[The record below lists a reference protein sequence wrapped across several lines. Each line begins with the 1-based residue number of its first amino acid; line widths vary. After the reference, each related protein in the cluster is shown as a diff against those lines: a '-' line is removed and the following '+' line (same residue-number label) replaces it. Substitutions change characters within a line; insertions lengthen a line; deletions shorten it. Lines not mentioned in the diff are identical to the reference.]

1 MPMEAAKDNT
11 LHPSVSLFSGILLA
25 LFVFS
30 LALMQVILLFG
41 EGRNITS
48 TSQGGLILSILSVV
62 AYATGEI
69 TLFPRARRKTLF
81 ALSYFMTFSLLAMLF
96 FHFVT
101 TADFT
106 FLFSA
111 DGETARS
118 LLLSEGF
125 RLCSFN
131 AVALLVRIAVEIAR
145 YAKSVLRG

>member
-1 MPMEAAKDNT
+1 MEAAKDNT

-101 TADFT
+101 TCKFQTVSRTLWFRNETDFASNPPDYQKT
-106 FLFSA
+106 KLEPPPRA
-111 DGETARS
+111 
-118 LLLSEGF
+118 LSP
-125 RLCSFN
+125 
-131 AVALLVRIAVEIAR
+131 
-145 YAKSVLRG
+145 

>member
-1 MPMEAAKDNT
+1 MEAAKDNT

-41 EGRNITS
+41 EGESVTS
-48 TSQGGLILSILSVV
+48 ASQGGLILSILSVV
-62 AYATGEI
+62 AYAMGEI

-81 ALSYFMTFSLLAMLF
+81 ALSYFMTFALLAIPF
-96 FHFVT
+96 FHFVA

-111 DGETARS
+111 NGETARS
-118 LLLSEGF
+118 LLLSVGF

-131 AVALLVRIAVEIAR
+131 AVALLVRITVEIVR
-145 YAKSVLRG
+145 YAKSVLGK

>member
-1 MPMEAAKDNT
+1 MEAAKDNT

-41 EGRNITS
+41 EGRNIAS

-145 YAKSVLRG
+145 YVKSVLRG